1 MRNFTEITLVSLPL
15 ADDGVVQDVGISD
28 IFMATKTAHGVKNG
42 VITTVWHI
50 PKLSRNLFS
59 VGRLA
64 KDVGPATFECDRCF
78 ADTKRSQVEDRRS
91 GRKMSFPAVY
101 VANYA

>member
-28 IFMATKTAHGVKNG
+28 IFMPIKTTHGVKNG

-64 KDVGPATFECDRCF
+64 KDVRPVTFECDRCF

-91 GRKMSFPAVY
+91 ERIMSFPAVH